1 MEKTRKITAILVL
14 AVVLFLNLTSSATA
28 QSKTSKADCASVFR
42 KGPYL
47 IFEGD
52 NTKMRVLWQL
62 VEDIPAT
69 IKWGLDTSYAL
80 GSGKTA
86 EYGKDHQHAFIITG
100 LKPGAKYFYLITAAK
115 TDSTGS
121 FFTAPPEDATKV
133 NFFAYGDMRS
143 HPDVHDS
150 VVKAMLATSKADPA
164 FQTITIS
171 TGDLVKFGAVETQ
184 WDDQLFNCNF
194 KNIQNM
200 LATIPLVSSPG
211 NHEVFKMDYK
221 GKDLKMSL
229 FRKYFPYPYVKDG
242 YWSFDYGPI
251 HFAMLNQFTKGH
263 KGDIIPKKQLKWLEQ
278 DLKTSKKLW
287 KFIVVHVPGWS
298 ALNDKHHWN
307 SKAVQ
312 ERIQPLMEKYEVA
325 ALFAGHN
332 HMYARAVVNGIQH
345 ITTAGGGAK
354 LHKPDPSMENIVK
367 AFMTHHFCKVE
378 IDGNTLRFTAVK
390 PDGTV
395 IDSFTLKK

>member
-1 MEKTRKITAILVL
+1 MEKIRKITGILVL
-14 AVVLFLNLTSSATA
+14 AVVLFLNLTSSTTA
-28 QSKTSKADCASVFR
+28 QSKTSKADCANVFR

-62 VEDIPAT
+62 VEDIPIT

-80 GSGKTA
+80 GSSKTA
-86 EYGKDHQHAFIITG
+86 ESGKDHLYAFKITG
-100 LKPGAKYFYLITAAK
+100 LKPGTKYFYQITAGK

-133 NFFAYGDMRS
+133 KFFAYGDMRS

-150 VVKAMLATSKADPA
+150 VVEAMLATSKADPT

-171 TGDLVKFGAVETQ
+171 TGDLVKFGAVETE

-194 KNIQNM
+194 KNVQNM
-200 LATIPLVSSPG
+200 LARIPLVSGPG

-242 YWSFDYGPI
+242 YWSFDYGPA

-263 KGDIIPKKQLKWLEQ
+263 RGDSMSKKQLKWLEQ
-278 DLKTSKKLW
+278 DLKNSKKLW

-298 ALNDKHHWN
+298 ALDDKHHRN
-307 SKAVQ
+307 NKVVQ
-312 ERIQPLMEKYEVA
+312 KRIQPLMEKYEVA

-345 ITTAGGGAK
+345 ITIAGGGAK

-367 AFMTHHFCKVE
+367 AFMTYHFGKVE

-390 PDGTV
+390 PDGAV
-395 IDSFTLKK
+395 IDSFVLKK

>member
-1 MEKTRKITAILVL
+1 MEKTRKITTILVM
-14 AVVLFLNLTSSATA
+14 AVVLFLYCISFTTA
-28 QSKTSKADCASVFR
+28 QSKTTKADCASVFR

-62 VEDIPAT
+62 VEDVPSI
-69 IKWGLDTSYAL
+69 IKWGLDTSYTL
-80 GSGKTA
+80 GSRKTD
-86 EYGKDHQHAFIITG
+86 EYGKDHQHAFTITG
-100 LKPGAKYFYLITAAK
+100 LNPGTKYFYQISAGK
-115 TDSTGS
+115 TDSAGS
-121 FFTAPPEDATKV
+121 FFTAPSEDVTKV
-133 NFFAYGDMRS
+133 NFFVYGDMRS
-143 HPDVHDS
+143 HPDIHDS
-150 VVKAMLATSKADPA
+150 VVEAVLSTTNADPT
-164 FQTITIS
+164 FQTITIC

-194 KNIQNM
+194 KNVQKM
-200 LATIPLVSSPG
+200 LATIPLISAPG
-211 NHEVFKMDYK
+211 NHEVFKMEYK
-221 GKDLKMSL
+221 GKDLNMSL

-242 YWSFDYGPI
+242 YWSFNYGPT
-251 HFAMLNQFTKGH
+251 HFAILNQFTKGH
-263 KGDIIPKKQLKWLEQ
+263 KGDIIPKKQLKWLEK
-278 DLKTSKKLW
+278 DLETSKKLW

-298 ALNDKHHWN
+298 ALNDKHHLN
-307 SKAVQ
+307 SKVVQ
-312 ERIQPLMEKYEVA
+312 KRIQPLMEKYNIA

-367 AFMTHHFCKVE
+367 AIMAHHFCKVE
-378 IDGNTLRFTAVK
+378 IDGNTLKFTAVK